1 MRERIKMVRK
11 SLNLTQAEFSIA
23 LGLAPTSAANW
34 EKKAAQE
41 PTESIK
47 MLICKTFNVDRN
59 WLETGEGEMFVKTE
73 SWEKLLEGL
82 PEEQKELIRGV
93 MSLPPEMQQSFL
105 NIMRNVSKEK

>member
-1 MRERIKMVRK
+1 MKNRIREIRNHYKLSQEEFGKRLGVSRGVIV
-11 SLNLTQAEFSIA
+11 NAE
-23 LGLAPTSAANW
+23 LGRSEQSPLFFDH
-34 EKKAAQE
+34 
-41 PTESIK
+41 
-47 MLICKTFNVDRN
+47 LCKEYHVDRH
-59 WLETGEGEMFVKTE
+59 WLETGKGEMLVKTE